1 MYSRVT
7 NLVNLVVNLNW
18 TFHLSFLG
26 PDLLH
31 SKDALSNNVATNQMQ
46 LAAATAKS
54 LQLYPTLC
62 DPRDSSPDTGKD

>member
-31 SKDALSNNVATNQMQ
+31 SKDALSNNVATNQM
-46 LAAATAKS
+46 
-54 LQLYPTLC
+54 
-62 DPRDSSPDTGKD
+62 